1 MKEKKF
7 WLRPRHRLIRNLAYL
22 VLYPYSRLKFG
33 ITIEKFKEQEDR
45 PYLIV
50 LNHQTAFDQFF
61 VGMAF
66 KGPFY
71 YMATEDIFSLG
82 WISHVLRYVVAPI
95 PIRKQTTDIQAV
107 KTCIKVA
114 KEGGTIAIAPEGN
127 RTYDG
132 RTVYMNPTIA
142 PLAKK
147 LNMPLVIFRI
157 EGGYG
162 VQPRWTDKVRKGK
175 MRAYVHQVIQP
186 EEMASMTN
194 EELFQRIRDGLY
206 VNEASASGTFVHKK
220 SAEYLERVVYVCPN
234 CGLSVFES
242 HNDIIR
248 CKTCARQVRY
258 LPTKELQG
266 VGFDFPFRF
275 VADWYD
281 YQCDFINHLDPGD
294 HLDTPLFRD
303 TVRLSEVIVF
313 QRKNVLRKQAQLALY
328 GDRITIDDD
337 LVLPFDELSTVTCL
351 GRNKLNIYHG
361 NMVYQIKG
369 DKRFNALKYM
379 NLYHRYKNAKA
390 GDGNGKFLGL

>member
-66 KGPFY
+66 KGPVY

-220 SAEYLERVVYVCPN
+220 ARNTWSGWSMSAPTAGCPYLKVTTTSSAAKPARV
-234 CGLSVFES
+234 
-242 HNDIIR
+242 
-248 CKTCARQVRY
+248 
-258 LPTKELQG
+258 
-266 VGFDFPFRF
+266 RF
-275 VADWYD
+275 VTCPPRSCRVWGLT
-281 YQCDFINHLDPGD
+281 FP
-294 HLDTPLFRD
+294 
-303 TVRLSEVIVF
+303 S
-313 QRKNVLRKQAQLALY
+313 ALWQT
-328 GDRITIDDD
+328 GTII
-337 LVLPFDELSTVTCL
+337 SVTS
-351 GRNKLNIYHG
+351 
-361 NMVYQIKG
+361 
-369 DKRFNALKYM
+369 
-379 NLYHRYKNAKA
+379 
-390 GDGNGKFLGL
+390 